1 MKKATFQH
9 EAQHLM
15 LRLML
20 KSSFFFFAKCLLSRD
35 VNCKGEAE

>member
-20 KSSFFFFAKCLLSRD
+20 KGSFFLQS
-35 VNCKGEAE
+35 VY

>member
-20 KSSFFFFAKCLLSRD
+20 KSSFFF
-35 VNCKGEAE
+35 CKVSIEQGCEL

>member
-20 KSSFFFFAKCLLSRD
+20 KSSFFFSKCLLSRD

>member
-20 KSSFFFFAKCLLSRD
+20 KSSFFFLQS
-35 VNCKGEAE
+35 VY

>member
-20 KSSFFFFAKCLLSRD
+20 KSSFFFAKCLLSRD

>member
-20 KSSFFFFAKCLLSRD
+20 KSSFF
-35 VNCKGEAE
+35 CKVSIEQGCEL